1 MKSLLIYSDDKLF
14 LKLPTHQAI
23 SRSAENNVHPRHS
36 GHSAIPSRMDLF
48 WVSVCSWCPFIRVQ
62 PISIQTFLY
71 YNWKTIFFKSK
82 TGNKMQN
89 NCRNPESFPGFPFC
103 TNSPALIFPRKR
115 PGPSRM
121 WYPVFHAAFPDFW
134 TCILMRKCSK
144 QAISILLY
152 YMKKVGF
159 GNAQIRLRLY
169 IIPGFSCFLPRR
181 ADVFPRFRRALPAV
195 RVKVFP
201 E

>member
-115 PGPSRM
+115 PGSSRI
-121 WYPVFHAAFPDFW
+121 WYPVFHAAFPDRAGKNGSLQMNRP
-134 TCILMRKCSK
+134 TGILN
-144 QAISILLY
+144 
-152 YMKKVGF
+152 F
-159 GNAQIRLRLY
+159 
-169 IIPGFSCFLPRR
+169 
-181 ADVFPRFRRALPAV
+181 PAV
-195 RVKVFP
+195 AFSTCLTVMFYSANSTVRLVITV
-201 E
+201 